1 MSNLT
6 PHPERDR
13 AVDRLL
19 AELPIECLLPYS
31 DGQRRLLEAAQR
43 RLMDHA
49 FKKSP
54 DNVAAAARTI
64 GITRQ
69 ALHGWMRRH
78 GYAPPGEDRAR

>member
-1 MSNLT
+1 MSELLPQ
-6 PHPERDR
+6 PHRDR
-13 AVDRLL
+13 EVQELL
-19 AELPIECLLPYS
+19 AGLPVECLLPYS
-31 DGQRRLLEAAQR
+31 EGQRRLLEAAQR

-49 FKKSP
+49 FAKSP

-78 GYAPPGEDRAR
+78 GYEPPGEGRAR

>member
-1 MSNLT
+1 MSAT
-6 PHPERDR
+6 PPPPDREQVVRDQ
-13 AVDRLL
+13 L
-19 AELPIECLLPYS
+19 AGLPIECLVPYS
-31 DGQRRLLEAAQR
+31 EGQRRLLEAAQR

-49 FKKSP
+49 FEKSP

-78 GYAPPGEDRAR
+78 DYEPPGAGRAR